1 MTATTAVA
9 EEDGEM
15 GKTNICHRLAVV
27 KAGFEAVARY
37 VGRFNNDGEMDAGNL
52 QS

>member
-1 MTATTAVA
+1 MAATTAVA

-15 GKTNICHRLAVV
+15 GKTDICR
-27 KAGFEAVARY
+27 GGEAVARH